1 MADEAADDIA
11 GQVAAQRAL
20 GWPAIEL
27 RLLDGRQVCSAAVT
41 DDAFA
46 RAMDKIES
54 AGLRVSSFGSAIG
67 NWSRP
72 ITGDFATDLAD
83 LRVLIPRLRRA
94 GTRLVRTM
102 GWMQAGADDREWRD
116 EGLRRY
122 REMAKLAADGDIVLL
137 FENCEGWAGATP
149 ENARAFLEE
158 LNHPHVR
165 YLFDIGNTASYGQ
178 DTLAF
183 YRAVRPFI
191 GYVHV
196 KDCRRAPGG
205 GKSDAFTYPGQ
216 GDAHVRAVAEVVAE
230 VKPDVGFMLW
240 PNDRHPDH
248 EAAAAISKAA
258 LRLAPR
264 RHHMAAAV
272 VAAALAETV
281 LARGGD
287 LGPQRLP
294 FGETRHLGQ
303 IPRRRGRGPCLE
315 AREQRVSLDDALERP
330 LRKLAL

>member
-1 MADEAADDIA
+1 MK
-11 GQVAAQRAL
+11 R
-20 GWPAIEL
+20 PTT
-27 RLLDGRQVCSAAVT
+27 S
-41 DDAFA
+41 
-46 RAMDKIES
+46 S

-102 GWMQAGADDREWRD
+102 GWMQAGVTDREWRE

-137 FENCEGWAGATP
+137 FENCEGWAGASP
-149 ENARAFLEE
+149 ANARAFLEE

-178 DTLAF
+178 DTLEF

-191 GYVHV
+191 AYVHV

-216 GDAHVRAVAEVVAE
+216 GDAHVRE
-230 VKPDVGFMLW
+230 
-240 PNDRHPDH
+240 
-248 EAAAAISKAA
+248 
-258 LRLAPR
+258 
-264 RHHMAAAV
+264 
-272 VAAALAETV
+272 V
-281 LARGGD
+281 LAD
-287 LGPQRLP
+287 LLASGYAAGLTIEPHVAKIV
-294 FGETRHLGQ
+294 HLGAEATSAS
-303 IPRRRGRGPCLE
+303 PEERFRSYVRYGRELE
-315 AREQRVSLDDALERP
+315 QLLASLPKRP
-330 LRKLAL
+330 

>member
-1 MADEAADDIA
+1 MSPFPLSGLADEAADDIV
-11 GQVAAQRAL
+11 GQVAAQRTL

-27 RLLDGRQVCSAAVT
+27 RLLDGRQVCSAAVS

-46 RAMDKIES
+46 RALDTIGE

-102 GWMQAGADDREWRD
+102 GWMQAGVTDREWRE

-137 FENCEGWAGATP
+137 FENCEGWAGASP
-149 ENARAFLEE
+149 ANARAFLEE
-158 LNHPHVR
+158 LNHPNVR

-191 GYVHV
+191 AYVHV
-196 KDCRRAPGG
+196 KDCRRAPDG

-216 GDAHVRAVAEVVAE
+216 GDAHVRE
-230 VKPDVGFMLW
+230 
-240 PNDRHPDH
+240 
-248 EAAAAISKAA
+248 
-258 LRLAPR
+258 
-264 RHHMAAAV
+264 
-272 VAAALAETV
+272 V
-281 LARGGD
+281 LAD
-287 LGPQRLP
+287 LLASGYAAGLTIEPHVAKIV
-294 FGETRHLGQ
+294 HLGAEATSAS
-303 IPRRRGRGPCLE
+303 PEERFRSYVRYGRELE
-315 AREQRVSLDDALERP
+315 QLLASLPKSA
-330 LRKLAL
+330 